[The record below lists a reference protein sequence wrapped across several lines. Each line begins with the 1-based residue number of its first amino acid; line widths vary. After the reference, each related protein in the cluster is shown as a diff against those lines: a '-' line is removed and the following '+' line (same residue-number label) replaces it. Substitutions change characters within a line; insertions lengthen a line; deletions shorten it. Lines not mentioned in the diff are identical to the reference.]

1 MTHAQY
7 LERYHEESEALRQ
20 ELNTLLGRG
29 DYELA
34 QTSLQRWGSRV
45 DALWA
50 QVQTPA

>member
-7 LERYHEESEALRQ
+7 LDAYHEESEAMRQ
-20 ELNTLLGRG
+20 ELNMRLGRG

-34 QTSLQRWGSRV
+34 QATLQRWSARV

-50 QVQTPA
+50 QVQTPT